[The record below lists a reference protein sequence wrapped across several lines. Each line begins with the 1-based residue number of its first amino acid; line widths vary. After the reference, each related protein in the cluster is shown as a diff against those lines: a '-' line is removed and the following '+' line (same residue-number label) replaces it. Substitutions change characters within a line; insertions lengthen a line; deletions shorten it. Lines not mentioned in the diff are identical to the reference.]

1 MVEKLDVSVLKESN
15 AIIKNASHDRVAAVR
30 MLLDKVKMP
39 DKTRENFEKR
49 FSSLDDALKDLEAS
63 GIENLDENE
72 LIEINEKYKEIYIY
86 CLELEEEI
94 IGYI

>member
-1 MVEKLDVSVLKESN
+1 MVEKLDTSTLKESN
-15 AIIKNASHDRVAAVR
+15 VIIQNASHDRVAAVR
-30 MLLDKVKMP
+30 ILLDKVKMP

-63 GIENLDENE
+63 GIENLDENQ
-72 LIEINEKYKEIYIY
+72 LIETNEKYKEIYIY

-94 IGYI
+94 ISYI

>member
-1 MVEKLDVSVLKESN
+1 MVEKLDTSTLTESN
-15 AIIKNASHDRVAAVR
+15 VIIQNASHDRVAAVR
-30 MLLDKVKMP
+30 ILLDKVKMP

-63 GIENLDENE
+63 GIENLDENQ
-72 LIEINEKYKEIYIY
+72 LIETNEKYKEIYIY